1 MIGYFPSWIFSP
13 HCNLGTRYWSWS
25 KLKLFWSPSYHQL
38 RKPSIWVGLQNDF
51 QTVWSFRSPCPME
64 WARVGPRVA
73 YSAWARSLLP
83 PPPSTSGPF
92 YPMSL
97 FAPTLSSSHLK
108 RQYLTGSSSH
118 QIRDITSYCH
128 NAIFTRCSWSVCD
141 HKKPA
146 DFFSLDFPLYQELS

>member
-64 WARVGPRVA
+64 WARVGQEWPIQRGPDPF
-73 YSAWARSLLP
+73 SLLLHLLQVPFTQCPFSP
-83 PPPSTSGPF
+83 PP
-92 YPMSL
+92 
-97 FAPTLSSSHLK
+97 LSSSHLK

-141 HKKPA
+141 HKKPGR
-146 DFFSLDFPLYQELS
+146 FLFLDFPLY